1 MKLKLTVCALALAAL
16 MTLPAFAASVV
27 GGIHW
32 SDAVVEEA
40 AYGTPTIDG
49 VISAGEWDDAKVIT
63 ITLDD
68 PIVNEY
74 GVYQGNW
81 EGDRDPADFSTEIRM
96 MWDES
101 ALYIYEYR
109 KDDEVVLIGSSD
121 SPWSEGDGNLVFLQV
136 ADADSS
142 INPEG
147 WGHHIFYIV
156 GDNSEQL
163 GGASSVR
170 ITNEEEGSR
179 ETVQYDEMVAK
190 AALADGGWL
199 IEVKVPWTVF
209 QREVPQFAPESGCVL
224 GLSFVPIDH
233 DDGGDD
239 FSQLCWFQQADD
251 LEAPG
256 GYDFGGWAELKLMP
270 KIEVEVA
277 PDPVETAPIAAEP
290 SPAPVAETAPAAE
303 AAPAPAAAPVA
314 APAPA
319 APAPAAQTGDAVGIA
334 VLTAVAA
341 LGMAVTIAKKH

>member
-1 MKLKLTVCALALAAL
+1 MKLKLTICALALVAL
-16 MTLPAFAASVV
+16 MTVPAFAASVTS
-27 GGIHW
+27 GIHW

-40 AYGTPTIDG
+40 AYGTPVIDG
-49 VISAGEWDDAKVIT
+49 VISDGEWDLAKVLT

-147 WGHHIFYIV
+147 YGHHIFYIV
-156 GDNSEQL
+156 GDNNDAL

-199 IEVKVPWTVF
+199 IEVKVPWSVF
-209 QREVPQFAPESGCVL
+209 QHEVPQFAPEANCIL

-239 FSQLCWFQQADD
+239 FSQLCWFQQADA

-270 KIEVEVA
+270 KIEIEVA
-277 PDPVETAPIAAEP
+277 PEPEPAPAPAETA
-290 SPAPVAETAPAAE
+290 APAPAAE
-303 AAPAPAAAPVA
+303 AAPAPAETAAPAAAPVA

-334 VLTAVAA
+334 VLAAVAA